1 MFPFISTSFKTQQQ
15 MQVGTETNGTLNMK
29 WIKTTINLL
38 SFNPTK
44 VRHTQTICRQIAN
57 KLFDRL
63 GLFCGACVLNVNMTS
78 VWKLNF

>member
-1 MFPFISTSFKTQQQ
+1 

-44 VRHTQTICRQIAN
+44 VRHTQTIVGRLLTNSSIV
-57 KLFDRL
+57 FDYFV
-63 GLFCGACVLNVNMTS
+63 GPAF
-78 VWKLNF
+78 

>member
-1 MFPFISTSFKTQQQ
+1 MSFKTQQQ
-15 MQVGTETNGTLNMK
+15 MQVGTETNGSLNME

-57 KLFDRL
+57 ILFD
-63 GLFCGACVLNVNMTS
+63 CV
-78 VWKLNF
+78 

>member
-1 MFPFISTSFKTQQQ
+1 
-15 MQVGTETNGTLNMK
+15 MK
-29 WIKTTINLL
+29 WIKATINLL